1 MDSKKNDNNIFHWI
15 KKHKLLTVCLGIII
29 YIVIPILPFIQSP
42 IGIFSKEDATLFLSY
57 YGTIVSGL
65 IGGALTL
72 SGVWWTIKKQ
82 EEQRKKDLAIQ
93 YRPYLKIEKK
103 DIQFNAITEKQ
114 PIYEPDE
121 NNEPIFIKDEIVD
134 MSKFN
139 VNISLKNIG
148 RGEIT
153 KINISC
159 TYRDDHISSN
169 FKRKILDIMPEDSFN
184 LLFDISLCDY
194 EKFIYVDYDST
205 VNIQIDYFDFLNNK
219 YHVEIPIY
227 ITNYPPNPQYDEINE
242 IAYDDGNNTFFYNI
256 GEIIRFE
263 MNK

>member
-1 MDSKKNDNNIFHWI
+1 MDKEKYKKSLIIFFI
-15 KKHKLLTVCLGIII
+15 NLLKIIFATIII
-29 YIVIPILPFIQSP
+29 VAIIVFIIPFIVNLIIETPNPFGLGFINDSNKDTWISFFGSI
-42 IGIFSKEDATLFLSY
+42 IGGGATL
-57 YGTIVSGL
+57 
-65 IGGALTL
+65 IG
-72 SGVWWTIKKQ
+72 VYVTIKSQ
-82 EEQRKKDLAIQ
+82 EEQRKNDLAIQ

-184 LLFDISLCDY
+184 LWFDISLCDY

-227 ITNYPPNPQYDEINE
+227 ITNYPPNQQ
-242 IAYDDGNNTFFYNI
+242 YDDGNNTFFYNI